1 MNKSGYVIEQM
12 HFHACNHPVWEVM
25 DMTDMA
31 YNNSYD
37 IAAVMLCV
45 CCIFYYVMSKRIR
58 HFKHTLYAI
67 LCGCVLTGSMSNIL
81 AGHFA
86 QAGDPFAANLAIS
99 VYFLVNVLTMCVF
112 GLYVQCISGFLINR
126 RKGFYLLYSIPAV
139 LSVFLIAANFFLRFL
154 FYYDASCTYIRGDAF
169 LLMHLLTAIY
179 LVQTIFALLRNAVF
193 MQKQKIIYLLS
204 GLGLVV
210 SGIIVQ
216 MLFRELQIQLFT
228 EAVMLTLM
236 SIVFENASLEVDPEL
251 NVYKRKVFHEFYQ
264 TVCDLKREMTLIA
277 VSLVNTE
284 QLLSTLS
291 AEEKTAA
298 FRSVCEKISKLVGRN
313 NVYSYT
319 TEKYAIMLDRSN
331 VKDYHIVE
339 NDLLI
344 ALEALF
350 NQSWS
355 VGEKKIF
362 FNALVT
368 VIHLPEDAE
377 SVTLDSVF
385 HRGRNLNFVDSNM
398 ILRDHKDVDIL
409 RKRTRML
416 NAVRRACENRSFL
429 VYYQPIWSVD
439 TKSVVSAEALVRMD
453 DPELG
458 FIPPDEFIGAAEEY
472 GLISD
477 LGEIVL
483 EKVCE
488 FCANFHPE
496 QYGIEW
502 IELNVSPY
510 QLGDANIVQ
519 KFAKILQKYNVP
531 VSFINLELT
540 ETVDVF
546 RNGIFEDTLRQLKDF
561 GFTFSMD
568 DYGTGYSNLANLMT
582 NNYRAVKIDKSLL
595 WKATD
600 KEGMDFLMITVNQL
614 KSIKLQVL
622 QEGVETK
629 EQLDII
635 TAFGGNLIQG
645 YYFSKPITDRD
656 FIAYCKR
663 QTGQQHPS
671 PA

>member
-1 MNKSGYVIEQM
+1 
-12 HFHACNHPVWEVM
+12 
-25 DMTDMA
+25 MTGMT

-37 IAAVMLCV
+37 VAAVMLCV
-45 CCIFYYVMSKRIR
+45 SCIFYFLMSKRIR

-67 LCGCVLTGSMSNIL
+67 LCGCVLTGSLSNIF
-81 AGHFA
+81 AGYFA
-86 QAGDPFAANLAIS
+86 RIHHPVAANLAINT
-99 VYFLVNVLTMCVF
+99 YFLVNVLTMCVF
-112 GLYVQCISGFLINR
+112 GLYVQCMNGYLMNR
-126 RKGFYLLYSIPAV
+126 HKKYYLLYSIPAV
-139 LSVFLIAANFFLRFL
+139 LAALLIGANFFLHFL
-154 FYYDASCTYIRGDAF
+154 FYYDADCRYVRGEAF
-169 LLMHLLTAIY
+169 LLMHLLTVFY
-179 LVQTIFALLRNAVF
+179 LVQTIYTIIRNAVF
-193 MQKQKIIYLLS
+193 VQKQKIIYLLS
-204 GLGLVV
+204 GLGLVIA
-210 SGIIVQ
+210 GIVVQ
-216 MLFRELQIQLFT
+216 MLFRQLQIQLFT

-236 SIVFENASLEVDPEL
+236 SIVFENASLEVDPDL
-251 NVYKRKVFHEFYQ
+251 NIYKRKVFLDFYK
-264 TVCDLKREMTLIA
+264 TVCDLKSEMTLIA
-277 VSLVNTE
+277 ISLVNTE

-291 AEEKTAA
+291 SEEKAAA
-298 FRSVCEKISKLVGRN
+298 FRSVCEKLSKLVGHN
-313 NVYSYT
+313 NVYTYT
-319 TEKYAIMLDRSN
+319 TEKYAVMLERRN
-331 VKDYHIVE
+331 VRNYNIVE
-339 NDLLI
+339 NDFLI
-344 ALEALF
+344 ALEAMF

-355 VGEKKIF
+355 VGDKKVF

-377 SVTLDSVF
+377 SVTLDSIF

-439 TKSVVSAEALVRMD
+439 TRSVVSAEALVRMD

-458 FIPPDEFIGAAEEY
+458 FIPPDEFISAAEEY

-488 FCANFHPE
+488 FCATYHPE

-519 KFAKILQKYNVP
+519 KFAKILQKYNIP

-568 DYGTGYSNLANLMT
+568 DYGTGYSNLANLMS
-582 NNYRAVKIDKSLL
+582 NNYRTVKIDKSLL

-645 YYFSKPITDRD
+645 YYFSKPIPDRE
-656 FIAYCKR
+656 FIAYCKGR
-663 QTGQQHPS
+663 AVLP
-671 PA
+671 

>member
-1 MNKSGYVIEQM
+1 MNAAPPMNKEM
-12 HFHACNHPVWEVM
+12 MN
-25 DMTDMA
+25 MT

-37 IAAVMLCV
+37 VAAVMLCV
-45 CCIFYYVMSKRIR
+45 CCIFYFVMSKRIR
-58 HFKHTLYAI
+58 HFKHTLYAV
-67 LCGCVLTGSMSNIL
+67 LCGFVLAGSLSNIL
-81 AGHFA
+81 AGSFA
-86 QAGDPFAANLAIS
+86 QENNPLAANIS
-99 VYFLVNVLTMCVF
+99 INLYFLVNVLTMCIF
-112 GLYVQCISGFLINR
+112 GLYVQCISGYLMNWH
-126 RKGFYLLYSIPAV
+126 KKYYLLYSVPAV
-139 LSVFLIAANFFLRFL
+139 LSAFLIVLNLFLHFL
-154 FYYDASCTYIRGDAF
+154 FYYDIDCTYIRGKAI
-169 LLMHLLTAIY
+169 LLMHLLSAVY
-179 LVQTIFALLRNAVF
+179 LVQTVYALVRNAMF

-210 SGIIVQ
+210 AGIVVQ
-216 MLFRELQIQLFT
+216 MVFRQLQIQLFT
-228 EAVMLTLM
+228 EAIMLTLM
-236 SIVFENASLEVDPEL
+236 AIVFENASLEVDPDL
-251 NVYKRKVFHEFYQ
+251 NIYKRKEFLEFYK
-264 TVCDLKREMTLIA
+264 TACDLKSEMTLIA

-291 AEEKTAA
+291 SEEKTVA
-298 FRSVCEKISKLVGRN
+298 FRSVCEKISKLVGHN
-313 NVYSYT
+313 NIYAYT
-319 TEKYAIMLDRSN
+319 TEKYAVMLERSN
-331 VKDYHIVE
+331 VKSYNIIE
-339 NDLLI
+339 NDFMI

-355 VGEKKIF
+355 VGEKKVY

-368 VIHLPEDAE
+368 VVHLPEDAE
-377 SVTLDSVF
+377 SVTLDSIF

-439 TKSVVSAEALVRMD
+439 TNAVVSAEALVRMD

-458 FIPPDEFIGAAEEY
+458 FIPPDEFISAAEEY
-472 GLISD
+472 GLISE

-488 FCANFHPE
+488 FCARCHPE
-496 QYGIEW
+496 QYGIKW

-519 KFAKILQKYNVP
+519 KFADILQKYNVP

-546 RNGIFEDTLRQLKDF
+546 RNGIFEETLKQLKDF

-568 DYGTGYSNLANLMT
+568 DYGTGYSNLANLMS
-582 NNYRAVKIDKSLL
+582 NNYRTVKIDKSLL
-595 WKATD
+595 WKATS
-600 KEGMDFLMITVNQL
+600 KEGLEFLMITVNQL
-614 KSIKLQVL
+614 KAIKLQVL

-635 TAFGGNLIQG
+635 TSFGGNLIQG
-645 YYFSKPITDRD
+645 YYFSKPIPDIE

-663 QTGQQHPS
+663 LAS
-671 PA
+671 

>member
-1 MNKSGYVIEQM
+1 
-12 HFHACNHPVWEVM
+12 
-25 DMTDMA
+25 MT

-45 CCIFYYVMSKRIR
+45 CCIFYFVMSKRIR

-67 LCGCVLTGSMSNIL
+67 LCGCVLTGSFSNIL
-81 AGHFA
+81 AGFFA
-86 QAGDPFAANLAIS
+86 KANHVFEANLAINL
-99 VYFLVNVLTMCVF
+99 YFLVNMMTMYIF
-112 GLYVQCISGFLINR
+112 GLYVQCISGYLINR
-126 RKGFYLLYSIPAV
+126 HKKYYLLYSIPAILYVSLIV
-139 LSVFLIAANFFLRFL
+139 LNFFLHFL
-154 FYYDASCTYIRGDAF
+154 FYYDADCTYIRGKAF
-169 LLMHLLTAIY
+169 FLMHLLSAAY
-179 LVQTIFALLRNAVF
+179 LIQTVYALVRNALF
-193 MQKQKIIYLLS
+193 IQKQKIIYLLS
-204 GLGLVV
+204 GLGFVV
-210 SGIIVQ
+210 AGIVVQ
-216 MLFRELQIQLFT
+216 MVFRQLQIQLFT
-228 EAVMLTLM
+228 ESIMLTLM
-236 SIVFENASLEVDPEL
+236 AIVFENASLEVDPDL
-251 NVYKRKVFHEFYQ
+251 NIYKRKEFLEFYK
-264 TVCDLKREMTLIA
+264 TACDLKSEMTLIA

-298 FRSVCEKISKLVGRN
+298 FRSVCEKISKLVGHN
-313 NVYSYT
+313 NIYAYT
-319 TEKYAIMLDRSN
+319 TEKYAIMLERNN
-331 VKDYHIVE
+331 VKNYNIIE
-339 NDLLI
+339 NDFMI

-355 VGEKKIF
+355 VGEKKVY
-362 FNALVT
+362 FNAQVT

-377 SVTLDSVF
+377 SVTLDSIF
-385 HRGRNLNFVDSNM
+385 HRGRNLNFMDSNM

-416 NAVRRACENRSFL
+416 NAVRRACEKRSFL

-439 TKSVVSAEALVRMD
+439 TKAVVSAEALVRMD

-458 FIPPDEFIGAAEEY
+458 FIPPDEFISAAEEY
-472 GLISD
+472 GLISE

-488 FCANFHPE
+488 FCAKYHPE
-496 QYGIEW
+496 RYGIEW

-519 KFAKILQKYNVP
+519 KFAAILQKYNIP

-546 RNGIFEDTLRQLKDF
+546 RNGIFEETLKQLKDF

-568 DYGTGYSNLANLMT
+568 DYGTGYSNLANLMS
-582 NNYRAVKIDKSLL
+582 NNYRTVKIDKSLL
-595 WKATD
+595 WKATS
-600 KEGMDFLMITVNQL
+600 KEGMEFLMITVNQL

-645 YYFSKPITDRD
+645 YYFSKPIPDIE
-656 FIAYCKR
+656 FITYCKR
-663 QTGQQHPS
+663 LAS
-671 PA
+671 

>member
-1 MNKSGYVIEQM
+1 MSDVTGMI
-12 HFHACNHPVWEVM
+12 
-25 DMTDMA
+25 

-37 IAAVMLCV
+37 IAAVMLSV
-45 CCIFYYVMSKRIR
+45 CCILYFAMTKRIK

-67 LCGCVLTGSMSNIL
+67 LCGCVFTGSLSNIS
-81 AGHFA
+81 AGAFA
-86 QAGDPFAANLAIS
+86 AAGYPFAANIAINT
-99 VYFLVNVLTMCVF
+99 YFFVNVLTMCIF
-112 GLYVQCISGFLINR
+112 GLYIQCISG
-126 RKGFYLLYSIPAV
+126 YLMNWYKKNYIFYSIPAAV
-139 LSVFLIAANFFLRFL
+139 TALLIAANFFLHFL
-154 FYYDASCTYIRGDAF
+154 FYYDADCNYTRGKAF
-169 LLMHLLTAIY
+169 LLLHFLSAVY
-179 LVQTIFALLRNAVF
+179 LIQTIAGLLKNVVF
-193 MQKQKIIYLLS
+193 IPKRKVGCLLS
-204 GLGLVV
+204 GLGVV
-210 SGIIVQ
+210 VAGIVIQ
-216 MLFRELQIQLFT
+216 MIFRQLQIQLFT
-228 EAVMLTLM
+228 EALMLTLM
-236 SIVFENASLEVDPEL
+236 AIVFENASLEVDPEL
-251 NVYKRKVFHEFYQ
+251 NVYKRKEFLDYYK
-264 TVCDLKREMTLIA
+264 TACDLKREMTLIA

-291 AEEKTAA
+291 GEEKAAA
-298 FRSVCEKISKLVGRN
+298 FRSVCEKLSKKVGRH
-313 NVYSYT
+313 NVYAYGA
-319 TEKYAIMLDRSN
+319 EKYAVMLDRSS
-331 VKDYHIVE
+331 VKDYSIVE

-344 ALEALF
+344 ALEAMF

-355 VGEKKIF
+355 VGEKKVY

-368 VIHLPEDAE
+368 VIHLPDDAD

-385 HRGRNLNFVDSNM
+385 HRGRNLNFTDSNVV
-398 ILRDHKDVDIL
+398 LRDHKDVDIL

-439 TKSVVSAEALVRMD
+439 TQSIVSAEALVRMD

-458 FIPPDEFIGAAEEY
+458 FIPPDEFISAAEEY
-472 GLISD
+472 GLISA

-488 FCANFHPE
+488 FCADYHPE
-496 QYGIEW
+496 HYGIEW

-519 KFAKILQKYNVP
+519 KFARILQKYNIP

-546 RNGIFEDTLRQLKDF
+546 RNGIFEETLKQLREY

-568 DYGTGYSNLANLMT
+568 DYGTGYSNLANLMS
-582 NNYRAVKIDKSLL
+582 NNYRTVKIDKSLL

-600 KEGMDFLMITVNQL
+600 QEGMDFLMITVNQL

-635 TAFGGNLIQG
+635 TSFGGNLIQG
-645 YYFSKPITDRD
+645 YYFSKPLPDRE

-663 QTGQQHPS
+663 LAG
-671 PA
+671 

>member
-1 MNKSGYVIEQM
+1 MMMNL
-12 HFHACNHPVWEVM
+12 
-25 DMTDMA
+25 MTNTADTA

-37 IAAVMLCV
+37 VAAVMLSI
-45 CCIFYYVMSKRIR
+45 CCIFYFLMSRRIK

-67 LCGCVLTGSMSNIL
+67 LCASVLGGSLCNIA
-81 AGHFA
+81 AGYFA
-86 QAGDPFAANLAIS
+86 GEGDRVAANLA
-99 VYFLVNVLTMCVF
+99 VNLYFLVNVLTTCVF
-112 GLYVQCISGFLINR
+112 GLYIQCISGFLMNR
-126 RKGFYLLYSIPAV
+126 HKSYYLLYSLPAV
-139 LSVFLIAANFFLRFL
+139 CAFFLISANFFLHFL
-154 FYYDASCTYIRGDAF
+154 FYYDENCHYIRGNAF
-169 LLMHLLTAIY
+169 LLTHMLTAVY
-179 LVQTIFALLRNAVF
+179 LVLTIIILLRNAVF
-193 MQKQKIIYLLS
+193 IQKQKTIYLLS
-204 GLGLVV
+204 GLGFVIA
-210 SGIIVQ
+210 GIFAQ
-216 MLFRELQIQLFT
+216 MLFRQLQIQLFT
-228 EAVMLTLM
+228 EAIMLTLM
-236 SIVFENASLEVDPEL
+236 AIVFENASLEVDPDL
-251 NVYKRKVFHEFYQ
+251 NVYKRKEFLEFYK
-264 TVCDLKREMTLIA
+264 TACDMKSDMTLIA
-277 VSLVNTE
+277 ISLVNTE

-291 AEEKTAA
+291 GEEKSVA
-298 FRSVCEKISKLVGRN
+298 FRSVCEKISKLVGHHN
-313 NVYSYT
+313 IYAYT
-319 TEKYAIMLDRSN
+319 TEKYAVMLDKSN
-331 VKDYHIVE
+331 IKNYSIFE
-339 NDLLI
+339 NDILI
-344 ALEALF
+344 ALEAMF

-355 VGEKKIF
+355 VGDKKIY

-368 VIHLPEDAE
+368 VIHLPEDVD

-385 HRGRNLNFVDSNM
+385 HRGRNLDFIDSNL
-398 ILRDHKDVDIL
+398 ILRDHKEVDIL

-453 DPELG
+453 DAELG
-458 FIPPDEFIGAAEEY
+458 FIPPDEFISAAEEY

-488 FCANFHPE
+488 FYATYHPE

-546 RNGIFEDTLRQLKDF
+546 RNGIFEDTLKQLKDF

-568 DYGTGYSNLANLMT
+568 DYGTGYSNLANLMS
-582 NNYRAVKIDKSLL
+582 NNYRTVKIDKSLL

-635 TAFGGNLIQG
+635 TTFGGNLIQG
-645 YYFSKPITDRD
+645 YYFSKPISDRE

-663 QTGQQHPS
+663 LL
-671 PA
+671 

>member
-1 MNKSGYVIEQM
+1 MIKEMI
-12 HFHACNHPVWEVM
+12 
-25 DMTDMA
+25 DMTGMT

-37 IAAVMLCV
+37 IAAVMLSV
-45 CCIFYYVMSKRIR
+45 CCILYFAVSKRIR
-58 HFKHTLYAI
+58 HFKHTLYAM
-67 LCGCVLTGSMSNIL
+67 LCGCVLIGSLSNIS
-81 AGHFA
+81 AGA
-86 QAGDPFAANLAIS
+86 FAATGHPIAANIAINL
-99 VYFLVNVLTMCVF
+99 YFLVNVLTMCIF
-112 GLYVQCISGFLINR
+112 GLYIQCISG
-126 RKGFYLLYSIPAV
+126 YLMNWHKKHYLFYSIPAV
-139 LSVFLIAANFFLRFL
+139 ITAVLIMSNIFLHFL
-154 FYYDASCTYIRGDAF
+154 FYYDADCNYIRGKAF
-169 LLMHLLTAIY
+169 LILHCLSAIY
-179 LVQTIFALLRNAVF
+179 LVHTVVVLLKNVIFI
-193 MQKQKIIYLLS
+193 QKRKIACLLS
-204 GLGLVV
+204 GLGVV
-210 SGIIVQ
+210 VTGIIIQ
-216 MLFRELQIQLFT
+216 MLFRQLQIQLFT
-228 EAVMLTLM
+228 EAIMLTLM
-236 SIVFENASLEVDPEL
+236 AIVFENASLEVDPDL
-251 NVYKRKVFHEFYQ
+251 NVYKRKEFLEYYK
-264 TVCDLKREMTLIA
+264 TACDLKREMTLIA

-291 AEEKTAA
+291 GEEKAAA
-298 FRSVCEKISKLVGRN
+298 FRGVCEKITKHVSHH
-313 NVYSYT
+313 NVYAYS
-319 TEKYAIMLDRSN
+319 TEKYAVMLDRSN
-331 VKDYHIVE
+331 VKNYSIVE

-344 ALEALF
+344 ALEAMF

-355 VGEKKIF
+355 IGEKKVY

-368 VIHLPEDAE
+368 VIHLPDDVEN
-377 SVTLDSVF
+377 VTLESVF
-385 HRGRNLNFVDSNM
+385 HRGRNLDFTDSNM

-416 NAVRRACENRSFL
+416 NAVRRACENQSFL

-439 TKSVVSAEALVRMD
+439 TQSIVSAEALVRMD

-458 FIPPDEFIGAAEEY
+458 FIPPDEFISAAEEY
-472 GLISD
+472 GLISA

-483 EKVCE
+483 EKVCQ
-488 FCANFHPE
+488 FCATYHPE

-519 KFAKILQKYNVP
+519 KFANLLQKYNVP

-546 RNGIFEDTLRQLKDF
+546 RNGIFVDTLKQLREY

-568 DYGTGYSNLANLMT
+568 DYGTGYSNLANLMS
-582 NNYRAVKIDKSLL
+582 NNYRTVKIDKSLL

-600 KEGMDFLMITVNQL
+600 KAGLDFLMITVNQL

-635 TAFGGNLIQG
+635 TSFGGNLIQG
-645 YYFSKPITDRD
+645 YYFSKPLPAGE

-663 QTGQQHPS
+663 LAG
-671 PA
+671 

>member
-1 MNKSGYVIEQM
+1 
-12 HFHACNHPVWEVM
+12 
-25 DMTDMA
+25 MT

-37 IAAVMLCV
+37 IAAVMLSV

-58 HFKHTLYAI
+58 HFRHTLYAV
-67 LCGCVLTGSMSNIL
+67 LCGCVLTGSLSNIL
-81 AGHFA
+81 AGYFA
-86 QAGDPFAANLAIS
+86 QSGNAFAANLAINA
-99 VYFLVNVLTMCVF
+99 YFLVNVLTMCVF
-112 GLYVQCISGFLINR
+112 GLYVQCISGYLMNKHR
-126 RKGFYLLYSIPAV
+126 TYYLLYSIPAAF
-139 LSVFLIAANFFLRFL
+139 SVVLIAANFFLHFL
-154 FYYDASCTYIRGDAF
+154 FYYDASCTYIRGEAF
-169 LLMHLLTAIY
+169 LLMHTLTAVY
-179 LVQTIFALLRNAVF
+179 LVQTIVVLLRNAVF
-193 MQKQKIIYLLS
+193 LQKQKIIYLLS

-210 SGIIVQ
+210 GGIVVQ
-216 MLFRELQIQLFT
+216 MLFRQMQIQLFT

-251 NVYKRKVFHEFYQ
+251 NIYKRKVFLEFYQ
-264 TVCDLKREMTLIA
+264 TACDLKSEMTFIA

-291 AEEKTAA
+291 ADEKTAA
-298 FRSVCEKISKLVGRN
+298 FRSVCEKLSKLIGHN
-313 NVYSYT
+313 NVYAYT
-319 TEKYAIMLDRSN
+319 TEKYAIMLERRN
-331 VKDYHIVE
+331 VKNYHIVE
-339 NDLLI
+339 NDFLI
-344 ALEALF
+344 ALEAMF

-355 VGEKKIF
+355 VGEKKVY
-362 FNALVT
+362 FNAQVT

-385 HRGRNLNFVDSNM
+385 HRGRNMDFMDSNM

-439 TKSVVSAEALVRMD
+439 TQSVVSAEALVRMD

-483 EKVCE
+483 EKVCA
-488 FCANFHPE
+488 FCAKYHPE

-519 KFAKILQKYNVP
+519 KFEKILKRYDVP

-546 RNGIFEDTLRQLKDF
+546 RNGIFEDTLQQLKNF

-568 DYGTGYSNLANLMT
+568 DYGTGYSNLANLMS

-635 TAFGGNLIQG
+635 TSFGGNLIQG
-645 YYFSKPITDRD
+645 YYFSKPIPDRD
-656 FIAYCKR
+656 FIAYCER
-663 QTGQQHPS
+663 Q
-671 PA
+671 AK

>member
-1 MNKSGYVIEQM
+1 
-12 HFHACNHPVWEVM
+12 
-25 DMTDMA
+25 MTGLT

-45 CCIFYYVMSKRIR
+45 CCIFYYAMSKRIR

-67 LCGCVLTGSMSNIL
+67 LCGLVLTGSLSNIL

-86 QAGDPFAANLAIS
+86 QTHQPFAANLAINA
-99 VYFLVNVLTMCVF
+99 YFLVNVLTMSVF
-112 GLYVQCISGFLINR
+112 GLYVQCISGFLMKR
-126 RKGFYLLYSIPAV
+126 HKWYYLLYSIPAA
-139 LSVFLIAANFFLRFL
+139 LSVILIIANFFLHFL
-154 FYYDASCTYIRGDAF
+154 FYYDADCNYIRGDALF
-169 LLMHLLTAIY
+169 LMHILAAVY
-179 LVQTIFALLRNAVF
+179 LAQTVAALMRNAVF
-193 MQKQKIIYLLS
+193 MQKQKIFYLLS
-204 GLGLVV
+204 GLGLVIG
-210 SGIIVQ
+210 GITVQ
-216 MLFRELQIQLFT
+216 MLFRQMQIQLFT

-236 SIVFENASLEVDPEL
+236 LIVFENANLEVDQEL
-251 NVYKRKVFHEFYQ
+251 NVYKRKVFLEFYQ
-264 TVCDLKREMTLIA
+264 TVCDLKSETTLIA

-291 AEEKTAA
+291 SEEKTAA

-313 NVYSYT
+313 NVYAYT
-319 TEKYAIMLDRSN
+319 TEKYAVMLERHN
-331 VKDYHIVE
+331 VRNYNIIEH
-339 NDLLI
+339 DLLI

-368 VIHLPEDAE
+368 VIHLPEDSE
-377 SVTLDSVF
+377 SVTLDSIF

-488 FCANFHPE
+488 FCARYHPE

-519 KFAKILQKYNVP
+519 KFARILQKYNVP

-546 RNGIFEDTLRQLKDF
+546 RNGIFEDTLKQLKDY

-645 YYFSKPITDRD
+645 YYFSKPIPDRE
-656 FIAYCKR
+656 FITYCQR
-663 QTGQQHPS
+663 QTG
-671 PA
+671 

>member
-1 MNKSGYVIEQM
+1 
-12 HFHACNHPVWEVM
+12 
-25 DMTDMA
+25 MTSMT

-67 LCGCVLTGSMSNIL
+67 LCGCVLTGSLSNIA
-81 AGHFA
+81 AGAFA
-86 QAGDPFAANLAIS
+86 GAGNQLAANLSINL
-99 VYFLVNVLTMCVF
+99 YFLVNVLTMCIF
-112 GLYVQCISGFLINR
+112 GLYVQCLSGYLINR
-126 RKGFYLLYSIPAV
+126 RKRYYMIYAVPAV
-139 LSVFLIAANFFLRFL
+139 VSICLVTANSFLHFL
-154 FYYDASCTYIRGDAF
+154 FYYDADCHYIRGKAF
-169 LLMHLLTAIY
+169 FTIHTLAVIY
-179 LVQTIFALLRNAVF
+179 LVLTIIVLLRNALF
-193 MQKQKIIYLLS
+193 IQRQKILYLLS
-204 GLGLVV
+204 GLAMVV
-210 SGIIVQ
+210 VGIIVQ
-216 MLFRELQIQLFT
+216 VLFRQLQIQLFT
-228 EAVMLTLM
+228 EAIMLTLM
-236 SIVFENASLEVDPEL
+236 AIVFENASLEVDPDL
-251 NVYKRKVFHEFYQ
+251 NIYKHKEFIDYYN
-264 TVCDLKREMTLIA
+264 TAVDMKSEMSLIA
-277 VSLVNTE
+277 ISLVNTE

-291 AEEKTAA
+291 SEEKTAA
-298 FRSVCEKISKLVGRN
+298 FRSVCEKISKLVKQN
-313 NVYSYT
+313 NVYAYSM
-319 TEKYAIMLDRSN
+319 EKYAVMLDRRNIRNYSIFES
-331 VKDYHIVE
+331 DF
-339 NDLLI
+339 LI
-344 ALEALF
+344 ALEAMF

-355 VGEKKIF
+355 VGEKKIY

-398 ILRDHKDVDIL
+398 ILRNHNDVDIL

-429 VYYQPIWSVD
+429 VFYQPIWSVD
-439 TKSVVSAEALVRMD
+439 TQSVVSAEALVRMD

-458 FIPPDEFIGAAEEY
+458 FIPPDEFISAAEEY

-488 FCANFHPE
+488 FCAKYHPE
-496 QYGIEW
+496 MYGIEW

-546 RNGIFEDTLRQLKDF
+546 RNGIFEETLRQLKEY

-568 DYGTGYSNLANLMT
+568 DYGTGYSNLSNLMT
-582 NNYRAVKIDKSLL
+582 NNYKTVKIDKSLL

-600 KEGMDFLMITVNQL
+600 KEGLDFLMITVNQL

-635 TAFGGNLIQG
+635 TSFGGNLIQG
-645 YYFSKPITDRD
+645 YYFSKPISDKD
-656 FIAYCKR
+656 FIAYCQRNQSVNKTAPR
-663 QTGQQHPS
+663 EG
-671 PA
+671 